1 MSKQTLASLTLIGA
15 TALWGIY
22 WVPVLWL
29 ESRGISGMIAVA
41 MLNIAPAFLLLV
53 LAFRSQATRPEVV
66 QALMVGAIA
75 GLGFGLYSAGIVY
88 GSVVRATLLFYMTP
102 IWSTLIGILVLSE
115 RVGPKRW
122 IAIAVGLSG
131 VALLVSAGPQATLN
145 IGDGFALLS
154 GLMWAIAAV
163 GIKKSPEL
171 PLTGLTGAQFAST
184 TVLALVLAFL
194 FGAELPKAKELFDAL
209 PTATL
214 IGLGVMTPSIV
225 AIFWAQKHVFP
236 GRAGL
241 LMMSEVLVAVI
252 TAAIFLP
259 EERLGL
265 VQWIG
270 AAMIV
275 GTFFIETMT
284 LPKTARRHSA

>member
-53 LAFRSQATRPEVV
+53 LAFRSQATRPEMV

-115 RVGPKRW
+115 RVGAKRW

-184 TVLALVLAFL
+184 TVLALALALL
-194 FGAELPKAKELFDAL
+194 FGAELPKVQELFDAL

>member
-1 MSKQTLASLTLIGA
+1 MAKQTLASLTLIGA

-29 ESRGISGMIAVA
+29 ESRGIAGMVAVA
-41 MLNIAPAFLLLV
+41 MLNVAPALLLLG
-53 LAFRSQATRPEVV
+53 LAFRSQATRPAMM
-66 QALMVGAIA
+66 QALWVGTIA

-88 GSVVRATLLFYMTP
+88 GSVVRATLLFYLTP
-102 IWSTLIGILVLSE
+102 IWSTLIGIVVLSE

-184 TVLALVLAFL
+184 TFLALLLAFL
-194 FGAELPKAKELFDAL
+194 FGAELPRVQEWFDAL
-209 PTATL
+209 PWATL
-214 IGLGVMTPSIV
+214 IGLGIMTPSIA

-270 AAMIV
+270 ATMIV

-284 LPKTARRHSA
+284 LPKMARRHSA

>member
-15 TALWGIY
+15 TSLWGIY

-53 LAFRSQATRPEVV
+53 LAFRSQATRPEMV

-115 RVGPKRW
+115 RVGAKRW